1 MKLLRQRVDD
11 ITRGFIR
18 YLTQSGQLDLLP
30 ELAKSSLRAAK
41 TQADPHL
48 AQVYAPV
55 PLDKPSLV
63 TLEQT
68 LTQLFARPIK
78 VKLELQPDLIAGMF
92 IRVGDKVIDLS
103 LRTKLIALKE
113 KISN

>member
-1 MKLLRQRVDD
+1 MTLTHNRVDT

-18 YLTQSGQLDLLP
+18 YLTQTGQLGLLP

-48 AQVYAPV
+48 AQVYAPI
-55 PLDKPSLV
+55 PLDKFSV
-63 TLEQT
+63 ITLEQT
-68 LTQLFARPIK
+68 LTKLFARPIK
-78 VKLELQPDLIAGMF
+78 VKTALQPDLIGGIF

-103 LRTKLIALKE
+103 LKTKLDTLQ
-113 KISN
+113 NTLTN